1 MINPFLELMEQRLA
15 KKLVQISK
23 EFLVKNSNLNVLENV
38 DKKKEMY
45 LD

>member
-1 MINPFLELMEQRLA
+1 MEQRLA